1 MTRASSSQALAASF
15 DAPAAFATL
24 DAMARL
30 AGDSASVVHV
40 VSPREPGIAE
50 RARILAIQA
59 DLDVSVDLLP
69 TTVRVRF
76 SPRS

>member
-1 MTRASSSQALAASF
+1 VSQARAVPF
-15 DAPAAFATL
+15 DAPAALATL

-30 AGDSASVVHV
+30 ARDSASVVHV
-40 VSPREPGIAE
+40 VSPRGPGIAE

-59 DLDVSVDLLP
+59 NLDVSVDLLP

-76 SPRS
+76 SPRV